1 MVDVST
7 WPKLPIFSYLQ
18 KMGDLDADD
27 LYGTFNMGLGMIL
40 AVAPENAAAVQDA
53 LKQAGEDSLQIGRLM
68 KKN

>member
-1 MVDVST
+1 
-7 WPKLPIFSYLQ
+7 
-18 KMGDLDADD
+18 MGDLDADD

-53 LKQAGEDSLQIGRLM
+53 LKQAGEDSCRSAGCRIDQLM